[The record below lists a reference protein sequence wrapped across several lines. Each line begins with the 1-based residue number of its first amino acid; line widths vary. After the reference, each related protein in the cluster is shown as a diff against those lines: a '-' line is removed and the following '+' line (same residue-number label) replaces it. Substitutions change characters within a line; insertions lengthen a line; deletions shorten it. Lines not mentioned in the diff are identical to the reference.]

1 MPGSDYLYFVLQHFD
16 SAKTICGVDEA
27 GRGCIAGPVVAAA
40 VILPKDFRHPF
51 LNDSK
56 QLNVRQ
62 RNELRTVIEANA
74 VAFGVGII
82 DNNIIDD
89 INILQ
94 ATYRAMHAA
103 VGQLASLTEL
113 LIIDGNRFKPYP
125 GITHQTIIKGD
136 GKYMEIAAASVLA
149 KTYRDVIMEQLHLEF
164 PMYLWKKNKGYP
176 TIEHREA
183 VARYGSCPYHR
194 QTFQLLKAESLELF

>member
-1 MPGSDYLYFVLQHFD
+1 MLQHFD

-62 RNELRTVIEANA
+62 RNELRPVIEANA

-103 VGQLASLTEL
+103 VGQLASLPEL

-183 VARYGSCPYHR
+183 VAKYGSCPYHR
-194 QTFQLLKAESLELF
+194 TDGS

>member
-1 MPGSDYLYFVLQHFD
+1 MLQHFN
-16 SAKTICGVDEA
+16 SSKIICGVDEA

-56 QLNVRQ
+56 QLNERQ
-62 RNELRTVIEANA
+62 RNELRPVIEANA

-82 DNNIIDD
+82 DNTIIDD

-103 VGQLASLTEL
+103 VGQLTYLPEL

-149 KTYRDVIMEQLHLEF
+149 KTCRDEIMEKLHMEY
-164 PMYLWKKNKGYP
+164 PDYNWQKNKGYP
-176 TIEHREA
+176 TVEHRNA
-183 VARYGSCPYHR
+183 VKEKGSCIYHR
-194 QTFQLLKAESLELF
+194 QTFRLLKPEQLSLL